1 MSTGPR
7 QINPQLDQAR
17 RVFNGLSRGRQT
29 ALVAAVVG
37 ILVSF
42 LHWYGASYN
51 VGGVSASTSINGWH
65 GWGII
70 ALLGYVVAG
79 AIVLLPLGGMSLRGL
94 VPSLP
99 ATVTDARVVLGAG
112 VVSTLAV
119 ILFIA
124 TEGSGASA
132 PGYSEGASFGAYI
145 GLICA
150 VAVAVGGYL
159 MQQEPTL

>member
-17 RVFNGLSRGRQT
+17 RVFNGLSRGRQI

-37 ILVSF
+37 ILASF
-42 LHWYGASYN
+42 LHWYGASYS
-51 VGGVSASTSINGWH
+51 GAVSASTSITGWH

-79 AIVLLPLGGMSLRGL
+79 AVVLLPLGGMSLRGL
-94 VPSLP
+94 IPSLP
-99 ATVTDARVVLGAG
+99 PTISDARVVLGAG
-112 VVSTLAV
+112 IVSALAV

-124 TEGSGASA
+124 TEGSGVSV
-132 PGYSEGASFGAYI
+132 PGYSEGPSIGAYI

-150 VAVAVGGYL
+150 VAIAVGGYL
-159 MQQEPTL
+159 MQQEPAL